1 MADGG
6 IQGVVGGAAGFWFSI
21 AGVLF
26 GAIVYYLSR
35 RIERF
40 EKAVEEVK
48 GISTRMDGI
57 QSFAATLVEMQAR
70 LTVCE
75 KMLDRRKTSDKVGP

>member
-1 MADGG
+1 MAIDSIAGF
-6 IQGVVGGAAGFWFSI
+6 IGGAAGFWFSI
-21 AGVLF
+21 ACVLF
-26 GAIVYYLSR
+26 SAIVYYLSR

-48 GISTRMDGI
+48 GISSRMDGI

-70 LTVCE
+70 LSVCE
-75 KMLDRRKTSDKVGP
+75 KMLDRRKGNGIIER

>member
-40 EKAVEEVK
+40 EKAVEE
-48 GISTRMDGI
+48 DGRD
-57 QSFAATLVEMQAR
+57 SVVRGNSCRDAGP
-70 LTVCE
+70 
-75 KMLDRRKTSDKVGP
+75 LDRVRKNA

>member
-1 MADGG
+1 MAIDSLENFIGG
-6 IQGVVGGAAGFWFSI
+6 TAGFWFSI
-21 AGVLF
+21 AGILF

-48 GISTRMDGI
+48 GISARMDGI

-75 KMLDRRKTSDKVGP
+75 KMLDRRKTSDKVEP